1 MRRNFMLG
9 LIVGLVGCAVV
20 LLIASTALANS
31 QHPALD
37 SISSYD
43 LSWYTI
49 DGGGQ
54 RGSTSAHYEL
64 GGTIGQ
70 PDAGLMLSTDYA
82 LGGGFWIGAP
92 SLYRVYL
99 PLALKNH

>member
-37 SISSYD
+37 SLSSSA
-43 LSWYTI
+43 LSWNTN
-49 DGGGQ
+49 
-54 RGSTSAHYEL
+54 
-64 GGTIGQ
+64 
-70 PDAGLMLSTDYA
+70 AGA
-82 LGGGFWIGAP
+82 G
-92 SLYRVYL
+92 
-99 PLALKNH
+99 